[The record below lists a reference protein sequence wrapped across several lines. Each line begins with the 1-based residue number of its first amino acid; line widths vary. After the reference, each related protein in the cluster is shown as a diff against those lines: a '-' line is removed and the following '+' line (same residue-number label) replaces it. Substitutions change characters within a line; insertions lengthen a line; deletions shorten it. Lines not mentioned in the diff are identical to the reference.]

1 MKAVS
6 LFIPCIVDQW
16 LPSIGMAAA
25 DLLRRIGCRPYFR
38 RQQTCC
44 GQVLYNSGHTNAAR
58 KLARRFIVIFEADE
72 LIVSPSASCVHMV
85 KSHYPVLFADDPF
98 WRRRAESLGARVFEL
113 SEFMVD
119 HMGATD
125 VGARFEGFVAFH
137 ESCSHLRGLGLSDQ
151 PKALLDGV
159 SGLTRVSMEGPDI
172 CCGFGGRFSV
182 DYPEISTAMAADKA
196 ERFAVSGAD
205 VLILGEP
212 GCLLQIGGYVNRH
225 YPGRRVVH
233 LAAFLAE
240 NAEGFRR
247 SPGRKEGVG

>member
-1 MKAVS
+1 
-6 LFIPCIVDQW
+6 
-16 LPSIGMAAA
+16 
-25 DLLRRIGCRPYFR
+25 
-38 RQQTCC
+38 
-44 GQVLYNSGHTNAAR
+44 
-58 KLARRFIVIFEADE
+58 
-72 LIVSPSASCVHMV
+72 
-85 KSHYPVLFADDPF
+85 
-98 WRRRAESLGARVFEL
+98 
-113 SEFMVD
+113 
-119 HMGATD
+119 
-125 VGARFEGFVAFH
+125 
-137 ESCSHLRGLGLSDQ
+137 
-151 PKALLDGV
+151 
-159 SGLTRVSMEGPDI
+159 MEGPDI
-172 CCGFGGRFSV
+172 SCGFGGRFSV